1 MKRGFK
7 RTIAVVGL
15 LTAAVALSAPANA
28 PAPLVPAPANARP
41 AQSTGGAA
49 TTGWKPLGRPPV
61 QPGARRTAGPAVV
74 AGHTP
79 QRNVSISVRVQP
91 VPVDPEGQPKT
102 YAAAIAQNF
111 PNPFVGSTTIR
122 YTLAQAAPCQIAV
135 YNVTGQRVAT
145 LVNESLQ
152 PGEYAVRWNGRS
164 DRGDRL
170 RSGLYFYRITAG
182 SFVRSRKLIV
192 R

>member
-1 MKRGFK
+1 M
-7 RTIAVVGL
+7 VGL

-28 PAPLVPAPANARP
+28 PSPTAPVTAKP
-41 AQSTGGAA
+41 GATPGASA
-49 TTGWKPLGRPPV
+49 TSGWKPLGRPPV
-61 QPGARRTAGPAVV
+61 QPGARRPAGPAVV

-79 QRNVSISVRVQP
+79 QHNVSISVRVQP
-91 VPVDPEGQPKT
+91 VPVDPEGQPKPF
-102 YAAAIAQNF
+102 AFALAQNF

-135 YNVTGQRVAT
+135 FNVTGQRVAT
-145 LVNESLQ
+145 LVNEPLQ

-182 SFVRSRKLIV
+182 PFVRSRKLIV